1 MEAGLDKIEVRN
13 IFRRNLVGR
22 VKISTEESSLM
33 ECIADA
39 VAETI
44 RDNNIR
50 LLQQLKVP
58 KNSTIETRV

>member
-1 MEAGLDKIEVRN
+1 MEAGLDKIEVRA

-22 VKISTEESSLM
+22 VKISNYESSLM
-33 ECIADA
+33 ECLADA
-39 VAETI
+39 VAEAI

-58 KNSTIETRV
+58 KNSTLETRV

>member
-1 MEAGLDKIEVRN
+1 MEAGLDKIEVRA

-22 VKISTEESSLM
+22 VKISTDESNLM

-39 VAETI
+39 VAEAI
-44 RDNNIR
+44 KDNNIR

-58 KNSTIETRV
+58 KNSTLETRV